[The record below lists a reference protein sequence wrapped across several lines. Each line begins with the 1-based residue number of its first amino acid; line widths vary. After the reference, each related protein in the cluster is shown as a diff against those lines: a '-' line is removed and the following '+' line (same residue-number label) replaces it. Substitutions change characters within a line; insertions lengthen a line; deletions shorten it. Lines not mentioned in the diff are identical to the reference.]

1 MARAERGTDGEIVVS
16 LVDHSENGFDD
27 KEATVIVE
35 DERDGWGS
43 KVEYLLATIGFA
55 VGFGNVWRFPYL
67 CQQYGGGKFKKILF
81 HKSIEKKFY
90 KALQLIHLISIPTK
104 HLFFI

>member
-16 LVDHSENGFDD
+16 LVDHSENGLNGED
-27 KEATVIVE
+27 KEATVVVQ

-67 CQQYGGGKFKKILF
+67 CHQYGGGKLKI
-81 HKSIEKKFY
+81 KVK
-90 KALQLIHLISIPTK
+90 IH
-104 HLFFI
+104 